1 MHAKHRRATKS
12 RADPGPRRAALP
24 RALSLP
30 VGDRGQNAAN
40 RADAEEAVQQAFLAF
55 LGKFD
60 PDSEAPP
67 LAWLTL
73 TLKREC
79 WAKRA
84 REHLDPRVGQGAAAD
99 PDGSGFCIA
108 DLHSEAAD
116 PEEAVEELSGSLMLM
131 SGWPP

>member
-1 MHAKHRRATKS
+1 MYASTAEQRSRERAM
-12 RADPGPRRAALP
+12 ALAEQLY
-24 RALSLP
+24 RERYHYLLGIAT
-30 VGDRGQNAAN
+30 RNAAN

-67 LAWLTL
+67 LAWVTL

-84 REHLDPRVGQGAAAD
+84 REHLDRRVGRGR
-99 PDGSGFCIA
+99 
-108 DLHSEAAD
+108 
-116 PEEAVEELSGSLMLM
+116 LSTSMGRPSRP
-131 SGWPP
+131 SRFPHAPPAPKRRSNGPIT